1 MLYLYVRKLGGVA
14 LYEVYA
20 VQQAISEPTLR
31 ADHLHLCMCVTHSSG
46 SGQFLYMI
54 ALFLKSVES
63 VCRSIGIDVCA
74 YCIWVMQFYIIVL
87 YMWSA
92 TCLFRS
98 SVPLPSL
105 SFCPVLRFI
114 PPPLPRV
121 PHFPSVLVAMPSC
134 PMRTQTHLM
143 HSSNTTLFTPTWISS
158 WTSWNFLWAHAEWYT
173 QE

>member
-20 VQQAISEPTLR
+20 VQQTISEPTLR
-31 ADHLHLCMCVTHSSG
+31 ADHLHRCMCVTHSSG

-98 SVPLPSL
+98 FISPLTISCVLSL
-105 SFCPVLRFI
+105 PHSPGYHISLQCLWPC
-114 PPPLPRV
+114 LPAQCR
-121 PHFPSVLVAMPSC
+121 HRL
-134 PMRTQTHLM
+134 T
-143 HSSNTTLFTPTWISS
+143 
-158 WTSWNFLWAHAEWYT
+158 
-173 QE
+173 